1 MVDNLRHL
9 SFSPVPQ
16 VPYYIKIAAY
26 TVKGRGPYSDPVV
39 NFTME
44 GGILTMLLICLKITP

>member
-1 MVDNLRHL
+1 MKSP
-9 SFSPVPQ
+9 SFSPAPQ

-26 TVKGRGPYSDPVV
+26 TVKGRGPYSDLVV

-44 GGILTMLLICLKITP
+44 GGTLTIMFV

>member
-9 SFSPVPQ
+9 SFSPAPQ

-44 GGILTMLLICLKITP
+44 GGILTMLFV